1 MIVFLVRKSNFCIAS
16 VDNQQKTNF
25 RSWERIIIYSLSVL
39 SFLFSFIVLCRCFPR
54 LIEIPN
60 ETGFDY
66 IGFIVGVLS
75 FLVAILAIMFGYNIF
90 DFKNRV
96 KREVRKETEKLG
108 HTIRAYTFLLGAER
122 LEEDKFLTSRID
134 MLINSL
140 DESLKGNDF
149 NATIIPFNLLLDIIR
164 NRKNLQ
170 IYDDMER
177 YVKIISNTPINEY
190 ISKKSKEGII
200 TALTNSEKIERPKTI
215 N

>member
-1 MIVFLVRKSNFCIAS
+1 MSKSC
-16 VDNQQKTNF
+16 
-25 RSWERIIIYSLSVL
+25 RISLWFSIL
-39 SFLFSFIVLCRCFPR
+39 SFVFSIIVLCKVFPR

-75 FLVAILAIMFGYNIF
+75 FLVAVLAIMFGYNIF
-90 DFKNRV
+90 NFKNRV
-96 KREVRKETEKLG
+96 KREVSKETEKLG

-122 LEEDKFLTSRID
+122 LEGDNFLTSRID

-149 NATIIPFNLLLDIIR
+149 DATIIPFNLLLDIIR

-177 YVKIISNTPINEY
+177 YVRIISKIPINEY
-190 ISKKSKEGII
+190 ISKKSKEEII
-200 TALTNSEKIERPKTI
+200 TALTDSKKIERPKTI

>member
-1 MIVFLVRKSNFCIAS
+1 MKDWRNVIKWFLSIA
-16 VDNQQKTNF
+16 
-25 RSWERIIIYSLSVL
+25 
-39 SFLFSFIVLCRCFPR
+39 SFLFSLAVLCKAFPR

-66 IGFIVGVLS
+66 IGFIVGTLS

-96 KREVRKETEKLG
+96 KREVRRETEKLG

-122 LEEDKFLTSRID
+122 LEGDKFLTDRID
-134 MLINSL
+134 VLINSL

-149 NATIIPFNLLLDIIR
+149 NATIIPFNLLSDIIQR
-164 NRKNLQ
+164 YNIRKKKLQ
-170 IYDDMER
+170 VYDDMER
-177 YVKIISNTPINEY
+177 YVRIISNVPVNDYTN
-190 ISKKSKEGII
+190 KKSKEDII
-200 TALTNSEKIERPKTI
+200 KALTNSEKIERSKTI

>member
-1 MIVFLVRKSNFCIAS
+1 MGIGIFLRKSDDGNR
-16 VDNQQKTNF
+16 VDKCF
-25 RSWERIIIYSLSVL
+25 RISLWLSVL
-39 SFLFSFIVLCRCFPR
+39 SFVFSIIVLCKCFPR

-66 IGFIVGVLS
+66 IGFIVGTLS

-90 DFKNRV
+90 DFKNKV

-122 LEEDKFLTSRID
+122 LEKDKFLISRMD

-149 NATIIPFNLLLDIIR
+149 NATIIPFNLLSDIVKQHKIQ
-164 NRKNLQ
+164 KKKLQ
-170 IYDDMER
+170 VYDDMER
-177 YVKIISNTPINEY
+177 YVRIISNVPVNDYIN
-190 ISKKSKEGII
+190 KKSKEEII
-200 TALTNSEKIERPKTI
+200 KALTDSEKIERPKTI